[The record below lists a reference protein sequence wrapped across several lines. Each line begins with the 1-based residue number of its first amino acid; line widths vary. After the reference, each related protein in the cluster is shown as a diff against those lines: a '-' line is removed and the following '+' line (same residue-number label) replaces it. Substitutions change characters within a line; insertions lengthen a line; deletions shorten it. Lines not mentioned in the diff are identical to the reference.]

1 MKTFLKVGFIS
12 LTCAPGFWG
21 TDPYD
26 GREQALDLKR
36 KIDIHAVH
44 SQAKKIG
51 EALKA
56 AHSEFPLMY
65 PPEASLPLQVEEP
78 SKLELLSLSPLVQAL
93 QQRDDQAKAE
103 SLSSAEEIIS
113 TSEGKV
119 AVPSSSSQEEIVQ
132 SSQTSK
138 SFHVQEKKKPVN
150 REPIDVSLFFPEEDK
165 IQDSAI
171 DTSVSEPSEPLMD
184 LSLLLSDEV
193 QNDPIQSLPEGMLID
208 VSSLPSAEAESHES
222 LTAESASKEMAL
234 ELYEKE
240 ESRVSKSSGMDE
252 GPMDIAWLF
261 DEEEE
266 EPLSEVSSSV
276 DEIPDSEISEE
287 LKEVADRVVQDIVLF
302 FDRQLVT
309 PTKEGVIRK
318 LFEQSAMVIEQLQVL
333 ADDLRIDIVFQEILD
348 QLRVAYPF
356 IDFEVCS
363 SLRQARELWGSFM
376 DGDLESAGLSVQVQE
391 RGLEEFSLSGD
402 DSDFSENYPA
412 PDLVSSPSSL
422 SLNLNSE
429 SGLLH
434 SRFSYNASTTSPD
447 LVPVSS
453 VSLEEETADVD
464 AVHFSTLSER
474 AWKDSETIQGNE
486 PSFDFQS
493 DERRE
498 VSRETSSV
506 IDLSGGDE
514 LIEYL
519 IYDEMRHKNEGERT
533 GTEEDLS
540 PVYQDVLPKSQTP
553 KVGGSPQ
560 QFSKK
565 NLPFDPKKR
574 RVEPKL
580 EDETVVEEVGLYVVL
595 PDVENGLS
603 SSDDAKPGRGG
614 EGGGSDSNNAEG
626 SSDQGETSY
635 TEAPSDSS
643 HAGASSKAQP
653 GGNHNALG
661 QATAPQHTEQG
672 NQIQAD
678 SEGSEDREAI
688 EVVSENS
695 LSSSPMEVSNGVGFA
710 FASAGKVPIPQELK
724 TMAVPQA
731 QQEALTESS
740 QETARASSLEVE
752 ALKKAPTQGLKF
764 VAVKIPQK
772 AHYQSA
778 SQALPREEMPIKRE
792 QAMPDSLG
800 LKAEVFPRVQEE
812 SLKKTVHQAAQ
823 TQGID
828 IVETSVPQ
836 SVYVQLTS
844 QASPETR
851 QEDLSETPREE
862 ATQAS
867 RLEKEAPQTMSSLGL
882 RFERVTA
889 PQQAHYVSQAQ
900 AQPKEEA
907 PIKGSLKEADSQGLN
922 FAVVKTKAQA
932 ETQLSTIST
941 PTPQTS
947 KSIVKGKEQS
957 VSQVQRIDVPKTSLP
972 EEADLTMDDSV
983 RAAFEGK
990 KIEELRE
997 ALKVAFQK
1005 LQSHEE
1011 AVIADKPV
1019 PEVNSSPAKSEVNF
1033 GAR

>member
-1 MKTFLKVGFIS
+1 MKTFWKMGFIS

-65 PPEASLPLQVEEP
+65 PPEASLPPQVEES

-103 SLSSAEEIIS
+103 SLSPAEEIIPA
-113 TSEGKV
+113 SEGRV
-119 AVPSSSSQEEIVQ
+119 AVSFSSSQEEIVQ
-132 SSQTSK
+132 SSQTSR
-138 SFHVQEKKKPVN
+138 SFHIQKKKKPIK

-165 IQDSAI
+165 IQGSAI
-171 DTSVSEPSEPLMD
+171 DTSVNEPSEPLMD

-193 QNDPIQSLPEGMLID
+193 QNDPIQPLPEGMLID
-208 VSSLPSAEAESHES
+208 VSSLPSAEAESCGP
-222 LTAESASKEMAL
+222 LTAEPASKEVAP

-252 GPMDIAWLF
+252 GPMDMAWLF

-348 QLRVAYPF
+348 QLRAAYPF

-391 RGLEEFSLSGD
+391 RGLEGFSLSGD
-402 DSDFSENYPA
+402 GSDFSENHPA
-412 PDLVSSPSSL
+412 PDLVSSPSST
-422 SLNLNSE
+422 SLNTR

-434 SRFSYNASTTSPD
+434 SRFSYNAPTTSPD
-447 LVPVSS
+447 LVPVSL
-453 VSLEEETADVD
+453 VSLEEETTDVD
-464 AVHFSTLSER
+464 AAHFSTLSEG
-474 AWKDSETIQGNE
+474 AWKDAETIQGNE
-486 PSFDFQS
+486 LPFDFQS
-493 DERRE
+493 DECRD
-498 VSRETSSV
+498 VSRETSPV
-506 IDLSGGDE
+506 IDLSGGEE

-519 IYDEMRHKNEGERT
+519 VYDEMRHKNKGERT

-540 PVYQDVLPKSQTP
+540 LVSQDVLPKSQTP
-553 KVGGSPQ
+553 GVDDSPQ
-560 QFSKK
+560 QFLKK

-580 EDETVVEEVGLYVVL
+580 EDETVVEEVGLHIVL

-603 SSDDAKPGRGG
+603 SSDDAKLGRGG
-614 EGGGSDSNNAEG
+614 EGAGSNSNNAEE
-626 SSDQGETSY
+626 SSDQGEASY

-643 HAGASSKAQP
+643 HAGASFKAQP
-653 GGNHNALG
+653 RGKHNALG

-990 KIEELRE
+990 KIEELQE